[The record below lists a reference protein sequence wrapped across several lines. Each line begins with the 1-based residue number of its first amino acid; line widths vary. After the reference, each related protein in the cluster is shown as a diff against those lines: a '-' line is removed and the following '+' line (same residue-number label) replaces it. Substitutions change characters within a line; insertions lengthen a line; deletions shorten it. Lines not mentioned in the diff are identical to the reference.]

1 MRRTMVRGALAIAVA
16 TAGALV
22 VVGGAPA
29 GAAAVPMLS
38 FSGAQAIASPDGGTM
53 TFRAKLSAASAST
66 VSVHYATANGTA
78 VAGIPFLAG
87 RRARQIAPARRSEAG
102 TPRPPPPVLRPRWGN
117 QQLPP

>member
-78 VAGIPFLAG
+78 VAGPRFCGG
-87 RRARQIAPARRSEAG
+87 RGPAPAP
-102 TPRPPPPVLRPRWGN
+102 PRQHDSVGPGQHAPRDAS
-117 QQLPP
+117 

>member
-78 VAGIPFLAG
+78 VAGTAYLVGAGALKNAPRTPSRAGAGALLPLVLCAAG
-87 RRARQIAPARRSEAG
+87 R
-102 TPRPPPPVLRPRWGN
+102 
-117 QQLPP
+117 